1 MTNISAFFLY
11 PLSPVDAQFTEI
23 SNQEMLQKKLLHFS
37 KVTYF
42 KWNKWML
49 SQVGKDPGM
58 RDLHALQSNWILVCL
73 WATLTEYKAIS
84 FF

>member
-42 KWNKWML
+42 KWNK
-49 SQVGKDPGM
+49 
-58 RDLHALQSNWILVCL
+58 
-73 WATLTEYKAIS
+73 
-84 FF
+84 